1 MPGSNLPGV
10 VFVADLAAF
19 LAYRNPAGRGQIV
32 VALDNTAVGI
42 VMNPAAAPVQS
53 GATPFVPSDDNLTDL
68 GSLTAEFR
76 TLYLGTSI
84 VNDLGSLAIDLQGGT
99 PTTLAVGNS
108 GGGPLSVANITA
120 DGVITGAL
128 GLVVGAGGTL
138 GLFGGTAR
146 AQLGAIADPAG
157 GGTVDT
163 QARAAIVDILDRLR
177 PTAGFGF
184 IAP

>member
-108 GGGPLSVANITA
+108 GLSVANITA

-128 GLVVGAGGTL
+128 GLVVDAGGTL

-146 AQLGAIADPAG
+146 AQLPAIADPAG